1 MNCEICA
8 MWNDM
13 DGNQVLRKARF
24 IGYWGDGKALLL
36 CAGCKASG
44 AGRGNGNPTPIN
56 DYRQETVMPARG
68 VSLVKLSKPAAP
80 APTEAVLELRR
91 LRNQVSLG
99 LSKNDTQALRT
110 AIALSV
116 AA

>member
-13 DGNQVLRKARF
+13 DGNQILRKARF
-24 IGYWGDGKALLL
+24 VGQWGDGKTLLL

-44 AGRGNGNPTPIN
+44 AGRGNGNPIPID
-56 DYRQETVMPARG
+56 DYQETVMANRG
-68 VSLVKLSKPAAP
+68 VSLVKLTKPAVP
-80 APTEAVLELRR
+80 QPTEAVLELRR
-91 LRNQVSLG
+91 LRNQASLG

-110 AIALSV
+110 AIALS
-116 AA
+116 AAA